1 MLAVVGG
8 AERGARYL
16 VGLGRRRR
24 HDAREAVEDEG
35 ESRLHALDEFE
46 VADDALCAHL
56 LGRQLAVAVGELER
70 VGGVGEALAAED
82 GRMLSA
88 EELGHVLACRLDDLL
103 RHGQREGAPL
113 AVALELEAGEG
124 GGRVVDLDLVVESGL
139 QLGDGGVGDG
149 GAVHLGDEEVVD
161 DRDHAGLSVL
171 PMEREHRGDT
181 RARHP
186 P

>member
-1 MLAVVGG
+1 MLA
-8 AERGARYL
+8 
-16 VGLGRRRR
+16 
-24 HDAREAVEDEG
+24 
-35 ESRLHALDEFE
+35 
-46 VADDALCAHL
+46 C
-56 LGRQLAVAVGELER
+56 
-70 VGGVGEALAAED
+70 
-82 GRMLSA
+82 
-88 EELGHVLACRLDDLL
+88 CLDDLL

-171 PMEREHRGDT
+171 PMEREPPLPCDGGVDASDGRSGVAEGGGGG
-181 RARHP
+181 AR
-186 P
+186 